1 MADKVKVLLIVTDF
15 YQAGTERFTYE
26 LDRAIDKS
34 KFEVQI
40 LSLLPLNNS
49 PQWKDYYYEKH
60 LELGTRIFF
69 LDDVKFLQ
77 KATLGDRLKF
87 HILSVPIPDDIAQVQ
102 KFLQAFSRQSHFL
115 RRVFLSFLY
124 RSI

>member
-60 LELGTRIFF
+60 LELGNKNIF
-69 LDDVKFLQ
+69 
-77 KATLGDRLKF
+77 
-87 HILSVPIPDDIAQVQ
+87 P
-102 KFLQAFSRQSHFL
+102 
-115 RRVFLSFLY
+115 
-124 RSI
+124 